1 MSHREAWRERW
12 AAQLPDGAESRSGQ
26 VLALATRPGRVT
38 AQVQGGA
45 ASPYHAEL
53 LVDQLDEA
61 AWQRAV
67 EVMAGQAR
75 HRAAL
80 HAGRLPDDLVADLAA
95 ADADLVAVERLDPR
109 CPCQAR
115 VPLCR
120 HATAVWLALGERA
133 AADPFALTTL
143 RGRGRQQLLAA
154 LAAARR
160 RGGEHESH
168 AVPVAGLD
176 ASRWRAGDGST
187 SELAP
192 APPAGATVEAGSA
205 LEAGSLRLL
214 GDPPGWRGPSDAVTT
229 FAPMI
234 AAGAR
239 RAAAVAAGAD
249 VSGGDDDADAADE
262 PGAAGAA
269 GGSGGEAGGAGEAGG
284 SGGGAGAGR

>member
-1 MSHREAWRERW
+1 MGEREAWRERW
-12 AAQLPDGAESRSGQ
+12 AAQLPARAAPRSGQ

-45 ASPYHAEL
+45 ASPYHVEL
-53 LVDQLDEA
+53 LVDQLDDA

-67 EVMAGQAR
+67 EVIAGQAR

-80 HAGRLPDDLVADLAA
+80 HAGRLPDDLARDLAA
-95 ADADLVAVERLDPR
+95 AGADLVAVERLDPR
-109 CPCQAR
+109 CPCQPD

-160 RGGEHESH
+160 RGGEHESA
-168 AVPVAGLD
+168 AVAVSDLD
-176 ASRWRAGDGST
+176 ASRWRAGDGIG
-187 SELAP
+187 ELPP
-192 APPAGATVEAGSA
+192 APRVSSAAEAGPA

-214 GDPPGWRGPSDAVTT
+214 GDPPGWRGPADAVTT

-234 AAGAR
+234 AAGAQ
-239 RAAAVAAGAD
+239 RAAAMASGVDVADQAEEAE
-249 VSGGDDDADAADE
+249 AAEETDE
-262 PGAAGAA
+262 P
-269 GGSGGEAGGAGEAGG
+269 EAG
-284 SGGGAGAGR
+284 